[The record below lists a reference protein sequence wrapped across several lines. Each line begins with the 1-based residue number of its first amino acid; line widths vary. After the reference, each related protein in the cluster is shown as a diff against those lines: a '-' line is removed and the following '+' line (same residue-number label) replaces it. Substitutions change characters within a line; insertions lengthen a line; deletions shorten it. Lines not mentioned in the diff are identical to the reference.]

1 MKYPSASKQ
10 IFILAISSTMFFL
23 ACSQENDIVNP
34 EVEVNETEVA
44 QYPEVDE
51 ALHTY
56 FSRFEHEARQRG
68 LSYDLNTLKITGVIK
83 EIDEE
88 HVAGQCAYNRFTSPR
103 QITLDK
109 SFWESSSDLLKEF
122 IVFHELGHCVL
133 NRSHL
138 ETSFSNGVCSSM
150 MRSGNGDCFD
160 YYSRSTRSYYIDE
173 LFEIESPQPF

>member
-1 MKYPSASKQ
+1 MKYSSAKNR
-10 IFILAISSTMFFL
+10 IFAFALWCMMSFL
-23 ACSQENDIVNP
+23 ACTQEDELINP
-34 EVEVNETEVA
+34 EINEPEMTLF
-44 QYPEVDE
+44 PEVDA

-68 LSYDLNTLKITGVIK
+68 LSYDLKALGITGVIE

-88 HVAGQCAYNRFTSPR
+88 NIAGQCAYRRFYSPR

-109 SFWESSSDLLKEF
+109 SFWERSSDLLKEF

-138 ETSFSNGVCSSM
+138 ETSFSNGVCSSI

-160 YYSRSTRSYYIDE
+160 YYSRTTRAYYIDE
-173 LFEIESPQPF
+173 LFEIESSQPF